1 MASLSE
7 IARQRKSD
15 LKSLTKWSLNLN
27 AAQEAFHREVLRI
40 KNRKKSVPELADA
53 ERLSKLLEKVF
64 QEGDVLADTMIDISD
79 AWR

>member
-15 LKSLTKWSLNLN
+15 LKAVTKWSLDLN

-40 KNRKKSVPELADA
+40 KNRKKTVPELKDA

-64 QEGDVLADTMIDISD
+64 AALDVLADTMIDLSD
-79 AWR
+79 SWK